1 MSPTSDIEFTA
12 RFAYAMGVDPEYVIG
27 SWKVLAGSELDLHT
41 MAEQAAKE
49 GKDIPDMLMIIAD
62 QDHMVRDNTRFRD
75 CLDQCGF
82 HSEFRTYP
90 GDHTWDFWDRHV
102 EECIHWLTKEK

>member
-1 MSPTSDIEFTA
+1 
-12 RFAYAMGVDPEYVIG
+12 
-27 SWKVLAGSELDLHT
+27 
-41 MAEQAAKE
+41 
-49 GKDIPDMLMIIAD
+49 MIIAD

-75 CLDQCGF
+75 CLDHCGF
-82 HSEFRTYP
+82 RNEFRTYP